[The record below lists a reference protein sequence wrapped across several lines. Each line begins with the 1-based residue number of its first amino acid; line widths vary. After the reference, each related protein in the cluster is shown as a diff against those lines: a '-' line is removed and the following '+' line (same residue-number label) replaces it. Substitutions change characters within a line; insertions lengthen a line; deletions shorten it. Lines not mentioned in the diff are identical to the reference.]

1 MSPRDNNS
9 SAMSEAASRRSNR
22 KIYDPIIGLN
32 ITTADIGRYDPVI
45 GLKKFGSQRSSNR
58 LRSSSTMEYWKF
70 AGFGVGIE
78 VDIDQIN
85 TIS

>member
-22 KIYDPIIGLN
+22 KIYDPI
-32 ITTADIGRYDPVI
+32 I

-85 TIS
+85 HINIQLLSMPCLHS